1 MIFLNC
7 LKSKGKEVN
16 FDFLQTFFFPSRR
29 TTHAQVNHVITS
41 AVKTIPVLTEEH
53 APNCANT
60 PNKSSTARARFKIMA
75 NSARKI
81 FLNLASSYNS
91 RLRTQYN
98 QMYTPCMIQQR
109 RRCTKPSVISLLKL
123 DSFGLCS
130 SPSA

>member
-41 AVKTIPVLTEEH
+41 AVKTTPVLTEEH
-53 APNCANT
+53 APNCAT
-60 PNKSSTARARFKIMA
+60 TLKASSTAHAPLNIMA
-75 NSARKI
+75 NFVRRK
-81 FLNLASSYNS
+81 FQHLVSSFKWW
-91 RLRTQYN
+91 LKIWKTLL
-98 QMYTPCMIQQR
+98 YTLCTIQQES
-109 RRCTKPSVISLLKL
+109 RCSKPFAISLLKM